1 MSPSKSPTTKC
12 HFPILRFSGTV
23 RAVEIDTN
31 HFKVGMSSTDSN
43 ISLTQK
49 NTAGDKSFNTS
60 TPQGNFPDSVTIE
73 AACAPPT
80 EVWIVIFDHRMIK
93 KGN

>member
-1 MSPSKSPTTKC
+1 MSTSKSPTTKC

-31 HFKVGMSSTDSN
+31 HFKVGDVLHRLKYL
-43 ISLTQK
+43 IHL
-49 NTAGDKSFNTS
+49 NTAGDNSFNRS

-93 KGN
+93 KEN